1 MLTIKQKDTKS
12 WVTFTF
18 APAEGTQTVSIF
30 GEWNDWKEEPMKK
43 KKSGEFYITKVLKTG
58 KSFQFGYKADE
69 NGWFTE
75 AECSTVT
82 SPFAGQNSLL
92 QL

>member
-1 MLTIKQKDTKS
+1 MLTIKPKETKT

-18 APAEGTQTVSIF
+18 TPNDATESVSVC
-30 GEWNDWKEEPMKK
+30 GEWNEWIDEPMKK

-58 KSFQFGYKADE
+58 DCFQFGYKVDG

-75 AECSTVT
+75 EECPTVP

>member
-18 APAEGTQTVSIF
+18 APAENTHTVSVL
-30 GEWNDWKEEPMKK
+30 GEWNGWKEEPMKK
-43 KKSGEFYITKVLKTG
+43 KKSGEFYITKVLKSG
-58 KSFQFGYKADE
+58 ECFQFGYKA
-69 NGWFTE
+69 NGNDWFTE
-75 AECSTVT
+75 AECSTVA

>member
-1 MLTIKQKDTKS
+1 MLTIKPKETKT

-18 APAEGTQTVSIF
+18 APNEDSDSVSVS

-58 KSFQFGYKADE
+58 NSFQFGYKVNG

-75 AECSTVT
+75 AECSTVA
-82 SPFAGQNSLL
+82 SPFEGQNSLL

>member
-1 MLTIKQKDTKS
+1 MLTIKQKETKS

-18 APAEGTQTVSIF
+18 SPAERVDSVSLF
-30 GEWNDWKEEPMKK
+30 GEWNNWEEEPMKK
-43 KKSGEFYITKVLKTG
+43 KKSGEFYITKVLKRG
-58 KSFQFGYKADE
+58 ESFEFGYKTNG

-75 AECSTVT
+75 EECSRVA
-82 SPFAGQNSLL
+82 SPFAGENSLL